1 MAERDKSH
9 MDAEVQQ
16 ALKGYKIRWQTREG
30 APFSAADLAK
40 VSASAASTVI
50 LMRPDNSRV
59 QFKDSDSAAVRRQR
73 LHQVTPVFSLWHI
86 SLSWHLPSP
95 VFSLWHMLFHCG

>member
-1 MAERDKSH
+1 MLNSNTIECRAVVIMAERDKSH
-9 MDAEVQQ
+9 MDADVQQ

-30 APFSAADLAK
+30 APYSAADLAK

-59 QFKDSDSAAVRRQR
+59 AFKDDDSAAVRRQR
-73 LHQVTPVFSLWHI
+73 LHQVSMHCCWHG
-86 SLSWHLPSP
+86 LL
-95 VFSLWHMLFHCG
+95 C